1 MSAIHSKTTS
11 PLPRGFSLIEL
22 MISLAIGMILMLA
35 IGYIYV
41 GGSRVFRELEATSRL
56 QESARYVMERIGR
69 DLRMTGF
76 AGCSYTTT
84 ANVLNNSSDW
94 QNNLFGMPLVGFQE
108 GSLGIPAQVAGQMLR
123 GDVLIALLADN
134 SKEYIIASHN
144 PASAQFQLTANHD
157 LKQGEILLATDCSH
171 AAVFQ
176 MTNVNNNNTIKTVNH
191 NTGTGSPGNCT
202 KGFGIPVDCA
212 NPTGTAYTFVPGS
225 RLYRVSASAY
235 YIQNNAS
242 GEPALY
248 RQKLGYASPNATLT
262 AEEVVEGVENMKI
275 TYGVDTD
282 ATPDGAV
289 NSYVSAE
296 QVSTVTP
303 GATESEHWARVISV
317 NISLLM
323 ATRNDEQIAT
333 EPQTYTFN
341 GTSSVASDR
350 RLYKV
355 FNTTIA
361 IRNRI

>member
-1 MSAIHSKTTS
+1 MRDKNSTKAAFRPH
-11 PLPRGFSLIEL
+11 GFSLVEL
-22 MISLAIGMILMLA
+22 MISLTIGMILILA

-41 GGSRVFRELEATSRL
+41 GGSRVFRQLEATSRL
-56 QESARYVMERIGR
+56 QESARYVMERIGH

-76 AGCSYTTT
+76 AGCAYTTT
-84 ANVLNNSSDW
+84 ANVLNNSNDW
-94 QNNLFGMPLVGFQE
+94 QNDLFGMPLMGYAE
-108 GSLGIPAQVAGQMLR
+108 GNPAIPAQIAGQMLR

-157 LKQGEILLATDCSH
+157 IKQGQILVATDCSH

-202 KGFGIPVDCA
+202 KGFGLPVNCA
-212 NPTGTAYTFVPGS
+212 STNGTAYTFSPGS
-225 RLYRVSASAY
+225 RLYRLSASAY
-235 YIQNNAS
+235 YIQNNTS

-248 RQKLGYASPNATLT
+248 RQKLGLSSPDAALT

-289 NSYVSAE
+289 NSYVSAD

-303 GATESEHWARVISV
+303 GASDSEHWSRVLSV

-323 ATRNDEQIAT
+323 TTRNDEQIAS

-341 GTSSVASDR
+341 GTSAVASDK

-361 IRNRI
+361 IRNRL